1 MTQVY
6 RVELTE
12 GAGSDVAEIYAS
24 IARDYS
30 PDATEDF
37 LKDVE
42 KAIEALEQFP
52 DRGSVPNE
60 LAGLGGPVRQRHIGA
75 YRAVYRVSPGLV
87 SILFVVHRRPSL
99 HGRVARRAVRPQR
112 PRGFL

>member
-12 GAGSDVAEIYAS
+12 GARADVAEIYAS

-30 PDATEDF
+30 PDAAENF
-37 LKDVE
+37 LKEVE

-52 DRGSVPNE
+52 DRGSVPDE

-75 YRAVYRVSPGLV
+75 YRAVYRVTPRGV
-87 SILFVVHRRPSL
+87 SILFVVHLRQSL
-99 HGRVARRAVRPQR
+99 QGLVARRAVRP
-112 PRGFL
+112 